1 MTGHGLEYFSLEEL
15 KALLSSRFEVL
26 YAEEEIVSLPFG
38 TPLEVLQHLR
48 QTGVTGTEKKVWTR
62 GRLQSFCE
70 EYIRMYGK
78 DDRSVSLTYHP
89 IYVIARKRGRTK

>member
-1 MTGHGLEYFSLEEL
+1 MQEIHTLTGHGLEYFSLEEL

-48 QTGVTGTEKKVWTR
+48 QTGVTGTEKESLDARTPAKFLR
-62 GRLQSFCE
+62 G
-70 EYIRMYGK
+70 
-78 DDRSVSLTYHP
+78 
-89 IYVIARKRGRTK
+89 IYPDVRQGRP